1 MSKPT
6 IKETLHTCPQCG
18 QAGFTTAGLKS
29 HQGNKTCKARAKDNQ
44 LAKSKP
50 AQMQEFDQARKYVA
64 EIGHLGRKAQHVSL
78 LLGFE
83 LNKVKAALGERRGGD
98 RKSADQK
105 PHGAVFDRW
114 EDLVFQ
120 QTGLSVDTCTR
131 WMTIAKGASKSLPI
145 LTAKDVM
152 EKPFHMLPEKRQE
165 EVSKILNKAVDG
177 RTMHEMMVAF
187 GIWKEKKPHGP
198 PKPTKQSAANRSANA
213 DDEVL
218 TQAELMELAKG
229 HAVTIEDITLAGAF
243 KALDTDHLSS
253 FENLASKLLSEITTE
268 LKSRKA
274 AK

>member
-6 IKETLHTCPQCG
+6 TKETLHSCPQCG
-18 QAGFTTAGLKS
+18 QAGFTASGLRTHQKS
-29 HQGNKTCKARAKDNQ
+29 KTCKERSKA
-44 LAKSKP
+44 LAKADPVHLK
-50 AQMQEFDQARKYVA
+50 EFDQARRYVSDIR
-64 EIGHLGRKAQHVSL
+64 ELGRKAQHLSL

-83 LNKVKAALGERRGGD
+83 LNKQKAALGIKRGGD
-98 RKSADQK
+98 QKSEESK
-105 PHGAVFDRW
+105 TLGASLIPW
-114 EDLVFQ
+114 HDLVKQ
-120 QTGLSVDTCTR
+120 QTGLSHDACDR

-145 LTAKDVM
+145 LMSKDVL
-152 EKPFHMLPEKRQE
+152 EKPFSELPEKRQE
-165 EVSKILNKAVDG
+165 EVMKILHKAVDG
-177 RTMHEMMVAF
+177 QTMHEMMVGF
-187 GIWKEKKPHGP
+187 GVWKEKKPHGP